1 MAKVQKDQQ
10 YYDQIKE
17 KFAVERDLRL
27 GYRPQGTDQYT
38 SDFRVLDKNMESIP
52 MRVVQMLAKR

>member
-27 GYRPQGTDQYT
+27 GYRLQGTEPKALT
-38 SDFRVLDKNMESIP
+38 NTP
-52 MRVVQMLAKR
+52 